1 MLSKPAM
8 VEADVLKAKLA
19 AGVWQQCGPRERSQ
33 PPQPPPPTHKKQSA
47 TH

>member
-19 AGVWQQCGPRERSQ
+19 AGVCNAVQENVPN
-33 PPQPPPPTHKKQSA
+33 PPTPPPHP
-47 TH
+47 